1 LRKKKRKVIE
11 KKKNEFTLPQFNNF
25 YEVNENSNEEVE
37 GNLEVSEIESENKME
52 AHQEIEEEGMELMP
66 LRRST

>member
-1 LRKKKRKVIE
+1 VIE

-25 YEVNENSNEEVE
+25 YEVSENSNEEVE

-66 LRRST
+66 LRRSTRVPQ

>member
-1 LRKKKRKVIE
+1 V
-11 KKKNEFTLPQFNNF
+11 
-25 YEVNENSNEEVE
+25 EE
-37 GNLEVSEIESENKME
+37 NLEVSEIESENEME